1 MTEEAKPIQV
11 PAIGFSTTI
20 NVDGNRQIVFQ
31 GYFEQDESDDTVNAR
46 LDRIMRLADR
56 QRGIYEIPLLKEE
69 RQKLRDDV
77 AQAEQDIAEADANFQ
92 KQQAQLDVQIL
103 EMHGQR
109 EEALKE
115 GYAAH
120 AKRGGQGPYKP
131 QGKTEANLRLVET
144 QIENFKKAKETNA
157 AERQQF
163 LDNIQVAISR
173 RQARLLVLDEKIGDL
188 EKVAS

>member
-1 MTEEAKPIQV
+1 MTEKAKPIQV

-31 GYFEQDESDDTVNAR
+31 GYFEQDESDDAVNAR
-46 LDRIMRLADR
+46 IDRIMRLADR

-77 AQAEQDIAEADANFQ
+77 AQAEQDIAEAEANFQ

-103 EMHGQR
+103 ETRQQG
-109 EEALKE
+109 ETAFKE
-115 GYAAH
+115 GYDEH
-120 AKRGGQGPYKP
+120 VKRGGQGPYNPK
-131 QGKTEANLRLVET
+131 GRAEANARLVET
-144 QIENFKKAKETNA
+144 QIANFKQAKETNA

-163 LDNIQVAISR
+163 LDNIQIAISR

-188 EKVAS
+188 ERVAS